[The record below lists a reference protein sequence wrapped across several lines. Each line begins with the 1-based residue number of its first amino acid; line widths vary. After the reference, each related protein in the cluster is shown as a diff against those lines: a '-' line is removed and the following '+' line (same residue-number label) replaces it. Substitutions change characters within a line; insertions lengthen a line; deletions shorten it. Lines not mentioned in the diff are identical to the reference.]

1 MAVARRLDSRGG
13 RLLLADVDVA
23 GAEQLAGELTADVEV
38 CRCDVSDRD
47 DLDALAKASGEFATL
62 VLTAGLSP
70 TMGPGRRI
78 FEVDIIGPAMLL
90 EVFEPLAQSGSVA
103 VLLSSMAGHMLPEQ
117 PEVDPVLDR
126 PLAPSFLDDLVARG
140 VDVEDPAMAYVCSKR
155 AVHRLV
161 RRVSK
166 AWGDRGARV
175 LSLSPG
181 IIDTPMGR
189 RENEAQP
196 VMADMVAASALG
208 RMVDPDEVAA
218 VVEFLV
224 SPAASAM
231 TGTDVL
237 VDGGVVASMQ
247 G

>member
-1 MAVARRLDSRGG
+1 
-13 RLLLADVDVA
+13 LLADIDAAGDVR
-23 GAEQLAGELTADVEV
+23 
-38 CRCDVSDRD
+38 RCDVGNRA
-47 DLDALAKASGEFATL
+47 DLDALANEAGEFTSL

-78 FEVDIIGPAMLL
+78 FEVDIVGPAMLL
-90 EVFEPLAQSGSVA
+90 EVFEPLARSGSVA
-103 VLLSSMAGHMLPEQ
+103 VLLSSMAGHLLPDQ
-117 PEVDPVLDR
+117 PEVDAVLDR
-126 PLAPSFLDDLVARG
+126 PLAPSFLDDLAAVG
-140 VDVEDPAMAYVCSKR
+140 VDVDDPASAYVHSKR

-161 RRVSK
+161 RRAAK
-166 AWGDRGARV
+166 AWGERGARV
-175 LSLSPG
+175 LSVSPG

-196 VMADMVAASALG
+196 VMAEMVAASPLG

-224 SPAASAM
+224 SPTASAM

-237 VDGGVVASMQ
+237 VDGGVVAQ
-247 G
+247 LKG